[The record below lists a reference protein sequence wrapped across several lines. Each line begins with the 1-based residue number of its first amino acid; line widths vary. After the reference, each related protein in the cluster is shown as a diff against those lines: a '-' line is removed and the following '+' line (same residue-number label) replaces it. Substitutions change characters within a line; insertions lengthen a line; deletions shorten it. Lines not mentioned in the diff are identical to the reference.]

1 MLLVALPRS
10 GRADSANV
18 GDADNA
24 GLAEIVVTAQ
34 RRSENLEKTPV
45 AVSVVSGEDLSKR
58 QIVSESDLQAA
69 VPGLTV
75 RATSSSEQLNYAIR
89 GQSVDAFSGS
99 RPAVLPYIDEVQVNN
114 NSSTAFYDLA
124 SVQVLKGPQGTLFGR
139 NATGGAVLFTTAK
152 PTDEVTLLPGDITEG
167 APVLGGD
174 AHSGQRWQ
182 IGDLLEAMI
191 MYSDNIA
198 SNALIS
204 HFGFPAIN
212 ATIRR
217 AGMTGTSLARH
228 FAGTVPPGRQ
238 NMNVTTPGD
247 IAMLLY
253 EIERGSHEGITT
265 IASVASCRAMIKL
278 MLRQQYRE
286 MIPAGITRNVPI
298 ANKTGELDYVRSDAA
313 IVDPMGEAPYVLVIL
328 TKELDYP
335 GLAYPDIAAI
345 AKRIDTGMRRI
356 AAR

>member
-1 MLLVALPRS
+1 MLRSLFLGGSVAALVGTRVPAHAPTINVTDLVDNFQGIVGIVARTIVPHQPPLVAVREHEHFPAASIIKLTILATVY
-10 GRADSANV
+10 RAF
-18 GDADNA
+18 DA
-24 GLAEIVVTAQ
+24 G
-34 RRSENLEKTPV
+34 
-45 AVSVVSGEDLSKR
+45 
-58 QIVSESDLQAA
+58 
-69 VPGLTV
+69 
-75 RATSSSEQLNYAIR
+75 
-89 GQSVDAFSGS
+89 
-99 RPAVLPYIDEVQVNN
+99 
-114 NSSTAFYDLA
+114 
-124 SVQVLKGPQGTLFGR
+124 
-139 NATGGAVLFTTAK
+139 TAK

-204 HFGFPAIN
+204 HFGFAAIN
-212 ATIRR
+212 ATIHT
-217 AGMTGTSLARH
+217 AGMTGTALARH

-247 IAMLLY
+247 IAQLLY
-253 EIERGSHEGITT
+253 LIERGSHEAVTT

-278 MLRQQYRE
+278 LLRQQYRE
-286 MIPAGITRNVPI
+286 MIPAGITRHVPI
-298 ANKTGELDYVRSDAA
+298 ANKTGELDFVRSDAA
-313 IVDPMGEAPYVLVIL
+313 IIDPMGDAPYILVIL

-345 AKRIDTGMRRI
+345 AKRIDTGMTHLTTR
-356 AAR
+356 